1 VRRPSAEAVE
11 SMYLMSW
18 IEEEAKIEASL
29 GGRVTKEEMWVF
41 AEELKEVA
49 GSMEQPFLVLL
60 DYSRAKHL
68 EPSAAD
74 ILTLLKDFC
83 HENGAAK
90 VVTIAKDE
98 ADILSHTQDRLQ
110 LVLEGRE
117 EYVLDATT
125 VQWVPAVAAEGLRM
139 AM

>member
-1 VRRPSAEAVE
+1 
-11 SMYLMSW
+11 MSW
-18 IEEEAKIEASL
+18 SEEEAKVEASL

-49 GSMEQPFLVLL
+49 SSMEQPFLVVL

-68 EPSAAD
+68 EPNAVD
-74 ILTLLKDFC
+74 VLTLLKDFC

-90 VVTIAKDE
+90 VVTVAKDE
-98 ADILSHTQDRLQ
+98 ADMLSHTQDRLQ

-117 EYVLDATT
+117 EYVLDVTT
-125 VQWVPAVAAEGLRM
+125 VEWVPAASAEGLRM

>member
-1 VRRPSAEAVE
+1 
-11 SMYLMSW
+11 MYLMSW

-49 GSMEQPFLVLL
+49 GSMDQAYLVVL

-74 ILTLLKDFC
+74 VLAHLKDYC

-98 ADILSHTQDRLQ
+98 ADIVAHTQDRLQ

-117 EYVLDATT
+117 EYVLDAST
-125 VQWVPAVAAEGLRM
+125 VQWVAAAAAEGLRM

>member
-1 VRRPSAEAVE
+1 
-11 SMYLMSW
+11 MYLMSW
-18 IEEEAKIEASL
+18 IEDEARVEASL

-49 GSMEQPFLVLL
+49 GSMDQPFLVLL

-68 EPSAAD
+68 EPGAAD
-74 ILTLLKDFC
+74 VLTMLKDFC
-83 HENGAAK
+83 LENGAAK
-90 VVTIAKDE
+90 VVTVAKDE
-98 ADILSHTQDRLQ
+98 ADILAHTQNRLQ

-117 EYVLDATT
+117 ECVLDVAA
-125 VQWVPAVAAEGLRM
+125 VEWIPAVAEYRRA